1 MARISLIAED
11 DHPEL
16 ADLIGKIR
24 AGRRGALIN
33 VYKLLLHSPSLAAIW
48 LDFVSA
54 ARFKVDLEGRLREIV
69 RVRVAHLNRTAY
81 VFKQHVP
88 QLSAPEGLSD
98 AECDALA
105 DWRNAKTFSA
115 RERAALA
122 YTDAMTRDIAVP
134 DDVFEALR
142 AHFNARQIV
151 ELSVLIGL
159 YNMHTRVFTALGID
173 PEPHHRLWFP
183 GRSAAR
189 SAALQTRDRNERRA
203 RSDHGSAVHH
213 FVLHRIRETLR
224 IISPTFLSPHRG
236 LRLWR
241 CRRPLR

>member
-1 MARISLIAED
+1 MARVSYIEEN

-16 ADLIGKIR
+16 ADLIAKVR
-24 AGRRGALIN
+24 AGRRGALFN
-33 VYKLLLHSPSLAAIW
+33 VYKLLLHSPALAAIW
-48 LDFVSA
+48 LEFVSA
-54 ARFKVDLEGRLREIV
+54 ARFKVELDGRLREIV
-69 RVRVAHLNRTAY
+69 IIRVAHLNRTAY

-105 DWRNAKTFSA
+105 DWRNAKTFSP

-134 DDVFEALR
+134 DAVFDALR
-142 AHFNARQIV
+142 AHFNERQIV

-173 PEPHHRLWFP
+173 PEPHHK
-183 GRSAAR
+183 
-189 SAALQTRDRNERRA
+189 
-203 RSDHGSAVHH
+203 
-213 FVLHRIRETLR
+213 
-224 IISPTFLSPHRG
+224 
-236 LRLWR
+236 
-241 CRRPLR
+241 